1 VVKYENSL
9 KILLF
14 SIIAVQIA
22 LYFFEILRPS
32 IIYDYIDYFPF
43 TIIPL
48 SIYLFLIYK
57 KINSRLYVYLST
69 YLAVVFIFFPIA
81 NILKADFLTTYSFP
95 SFIENR
101 NLDRDSNYLL
111 IIDIDGV
118 INLNTFNEAGY
129 TADII
134 NRPGEIG
141 YPEAVETLI
150 GEPRAVLI
158 RELETS
164 SLLKISG
171 WDINL
176 GNKNTWKLDLVSFD
190 SDLNLENI
198 KLENSEISG
207 TGNIYLG
214 KELEL
219 KELKINGNFD
229 IKVSKDLPIVVVG
242 KVETPASWISATIGY
257 LNQADEVYKLK
268 VFVEDGS
275 NVKFF
280 DENGES

>member
-1 VVKYENSL
+1 MVKYENSL

-14 SIIAVQIA
+14 SIIAAQIA

-57 KINSRLYVYLST
+57 KINSRLYVYLSI
-69 YLAVVFIFFPIA
+69 YLAVIFIFFPIA

-176 GNKNTWKLDLVSFD
+176 GNENTWKLDLVSFD
-190 SDLNLENI
+190 SDLNLDDI